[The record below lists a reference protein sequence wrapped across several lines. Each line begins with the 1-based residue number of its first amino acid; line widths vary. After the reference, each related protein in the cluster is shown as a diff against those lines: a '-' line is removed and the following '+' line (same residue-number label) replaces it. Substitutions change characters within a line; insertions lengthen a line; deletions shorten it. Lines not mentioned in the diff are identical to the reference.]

1 MDDASPQ
8 VLGICS
14 KFQVPTHRLT
24 LLFLP
29 EQARK
34 GSPGQVPG
42 FLWSA
47 VMWRSESSYVTAQSP
62 MAGSAFGLP
71 SQAAQAPGPAQQQTA
86 EGPIGQGATT
96 SKSSS

>member
-1 MDDASPQ
+1 M
-8 VLGICS
+8 LE
-14 KFQVPTHRLT
+14 VPAPRLT

-47 VMWRSESSYVTAQSP
+47 AMWRSKSSCVAVQGT
-62 MAGSAFGLP
+62 MAGNALGLP
-71 SQAAQAPGPAQQQTA
+71 S
-86 EGPIGQGATT
+86 
-96 SKSSS
+96 